1 MEAKM
6 ERFSDPFED
15 LDVYRDSPDVI
26 ARPPR
31 IVLAFLAAG
40 FIADQFMTAPFLYEP
55 VQYLGGA
62 GLLVAGIALMAAAMR
77 RFRATGT
84 AVETWRA
91 ATAVVTEGPYAGT
104 RNPIYVALLVIYT
117 GIGVIANAPAVV
129 ALLPVLF
136 AVLHFGVVLREED
149 YLECKFGE
157 AYLSYKQAV
166 PRWL

>member
-1 MEAKM
+1 M

-15 LDVYRDSPDVI
+15 LDTYRDSPDVV

-31 IVLAFLAAG
+31 IVLAFLGAG
-40 FIADQFMTAPFLYEP
+40 FLFDRFMSAPFLYEP

-62 GLLVAGIALMAAAMR
+62 GLLIGGIALMVAAMR
-77 RFRATGT
+77 RFRTSGT
-84 AVETWRA
+84 AVETWQA
-91 ATAVVTEGPYAGT
+91 STAIVAEGPYAGT
-104 RNPIYVALLVIYT
+104 RNPIYVAMLMIYT

-136 AVLHFGVVLREED
+136 AVLHFWVVRREED

-157 AYLSYKQAV
+157 PYLLYKQAV
-166 PRWL
+166 SRWV

>member
-1 MEAKM
+1 M
-6 ERFSDPFED
+6 ERYSAPFED
-15 LDVYRDSPDVI
+15 LDEYRDSPDVI

-40 FIADQFMTAPFLYEP
+40 FAIDQFMTAPFLYEP

-62 GLLVAGIALMAAAMR
+62 GLLIGGIALMAAAMR
-77 RFRATGT
+77 RFRISGT

-91 ATAVVTEGPYAGT
+91 STAIVADGPYAGT
-104 RNPIYVALLVIYT
+104 RNPIYVAMLLIYT
-117 GIGVIANAPAVV
+117 GIGVTANAPAVV
-129 ALLPVLF
+129 ALLPLLF

-157 AYLSYKQAV
+157 SYLLYKQAV
-166 PRWL
+166 PRWV

>member
-1 MEAKM
+1 M
-6 ERFSDPFED
+6 ERYSDPFED
-15 LDVYRDSPDVI
+15 VDVYQDRPNVI

-40 FIADQFMTAPFLYEP
+40 FVLDQFMLAPFLYEP

-62 GLLVAGIALMAAAMR
+62 GLLIGGVALMAAAMR
-77 RFRATGT
+77 RFRAVGT
-84 AVETWRA
+84 PVETWRS
-91 ATAVVTEGPYAGT
+91 TDGIVVEGPYAT
-104 RNPIYVALLVIYT
+104 MRNPIYVALLLIYT
-117 GIGVIANAPAVV
+117 GIGVTANAPAVV

-157 AYLSYKQAV
+157 SYLAYRQAV
-166 PRWL
+166 PRWF

>member
-1 MEAKM
+1 MDRYSA
-6 ERFSDPFED
+6 PFED
-15 LDVYRDSPDVI
+15 FDVYRDSPDVI

-40 FIADQFMTAPFLYEP
+40 FAVDQFMTAPFLYEP

-62 GLLVAGIALMAAAMR
+62 GLLIGGIALLAAAMR
-77 RFRATGT
+77 CFRTSDT

-91 ATAVVTEGPYAGT
+91 STTIVADGPYAGT
-104 RNPIYVALLVIYT
+104 RNPIYVAMLLVYT

-129 ALLPVLF
+129 ALLPLLF

-157 AYLSYKQAV
+157 SYLLYKQTV
-166 PRWL
+166 PRWV

>member
-1 MEAKM
+1 M
-6 ERFSDPFED
+6 ERYSDPFED
-15 LDVYRDSPDVI
+15 FDVYRDSPDVI

-31 IVLAFLAAG
+31 ILLAFLAAG
-40 FIADQFMTAPFLYEP
+40 FVIDQFMTAPFLYEP

-62 GLLVAGIALMAAAMR
+62 GLLIGGVALMASAMR
-77 RFRATGT
+77 RFRTSGT

-91 ATAVVTEGPYAGT
+91 TTSIVAEGPYAGT
-104 RNPIYVALLVIYT
+104 RNPIYVAMLLLYV
-117 GIGVIANAPAVV
+117 GVGVIANAPAVV

-157 AYLSYKQAV
+157 SYLTYKQAV
-166 PRWL
+166 PRWV

>member
-1 MEAKM
+1 M
-6 ERFSDPFED
+6 ERYSDPFED
-15 LDVYRDSPDVI
+15 FDVYRDSPDVI

-31 IVLAFLAAG
+31 ILLAFLAAG
-40 FIADQFMTAPFLYEP
+40 FVIDQFMTAPFLYEP

-62 GLLVAGIALMAAAMR
+62 GLLIGGVALMAAAMR
-77 RFRATGT
+77 RFRTSGT

-91 ATAVVTEGPYAGT
+91 TTSIVAEGPYAGT
-104 RNPIYVALLVIYT
+104 RNPIYVAMLLLYV
-117 GIGVIANAPAVV
+117 GVGVIANAPAVV

-157 AYLSYKQAV
+157 SYLTYKQAV
-166 PRWL
+166 PRWV

>member
-1 MEAKM
+1 
-6 ERFSDPFED
+6 
-15 LDVYRDSPDVI
+15 LV
-26 ARPPR
+26 
-31 IVLAFLAAG
+31 AG
-40 FIADQFMTAPFLYEP
+40 FIADQFMTALFLYEP

-62 GLLVAGIALMAAAMR
+62 GLLIAGIALMADAMR
-77 RFRATGT
+77 RFRMTGT

-91 ATAVVTEGPYAGT
+91 TTTVVAEGPYAST
-104 RNPIYVALLVIYT
+104 RNPIYIAIMVIYT

-136 AVLHFGVVLREED
+136 AVLLREED